1 MIIYKTTNLLNN
13 KIYIGQDS
21 KNNKYYMGSGKLI
34 TQAIKKYGRENFI
47 KEILCECASK
57 EELNQKEIYWIN
69 ELNATNRKI
78 GYNITKGGEGARN
91 FGNKNGAWG
100 KSPKQRLIEKYGKE
114 IGLQKYEK
122 FCLRQTEKLKSN
134 NPMKGKNW
142 QDMWREKYKDAA
154 EGMIQ
159 EVLQNVANK
168 CKGPNPKKGSPGKKN
183 PMHGR
188 SVYDVWLVKFGKE
201 IADQKLEAFK
211 QKCRDR
217 YTKPIM
223 N

>member
-1 MIIYKTTNLLNN
+1 MIIYKITNLLNN

-21 KNNKYYMGSGKLI
+21 KNNKYYFGSGRLI
-34 TQAIKKYGRENFI
+34 KQAIKKYGKENFT
-47 KEILCECASK
+47 KEILCECSTK
-57 EELNQKEIYWIN
+57 EELNQKEVYWIN
-69 ELNATNRKI
+69 QLKATDRKV
-78 GYNITKGGEGARN
+78 GYNMAPGGTGALLGEN
-91 FGNKNGAWG
+91 NSAWG
-100 KSPKQRLIEKYGKE
+100 KSPKQRLIEKYGEKE
-114 IGLQKYEK
+114 GLKRYDLFVERQKA
-122 FCLRQTEKLKSN
+122 KLKSN

-142 QDMWREKYKDAA
+142 QDVWREKYKDAA

-159 EVLQNVANK
+159 EVLQKAANK
-168 CKGPNPKKGSPGKKN
+168 CKGPNPKKGSPGEKN

-217 YTKPIM
+217 YTKPIFH
-223 N
+223 